1 MRAYVFVFVALGQYE
16 EQTLV
21 NLNRAFTLRT
31 REQRRL
37 QSVERRLSLR
47 THSGCRKE

>member
-1 MRAYVFVFVALGQYE
+1 
-16 EQTLV
+16 
-21 NLNRAFTLRT
+21 LRT

-37 QSVERRLSLR
+37 KSVERRFSLR